1 MRSSLYWPKAAGFGH
16 PVIPEAIYQ
25 YLAESNWAATSGYQG
40 GGHVLGDGA
49 AAERRR
55 VVVSRRHP
63 AAGGGRGR
71 HSTRASVPLAKAA
84 LAALGAGLIIVTAWL
99 VHVALDRPG
108 APPPGHG
115 TAAATGPASPA
126 SQPKA
131 ASPAAVP
138 VPPSH
143 RDPLAAAATSYL
155 ATRTGT
161 VLAAVYDIATGQM
174 WSLGQGQPQAEASI
188 VKVNILEA
196 LLAELHHHHT
206 GLSEGDR
213 SLARQMIEDS
223 DNSAAT
229 SLWTAVGGADG
240 IRSFNAAVGLA
251 HTSPSLCV
259 DCPGFPWPGWGLSTT
274 TPADQ
279 IALLR
284 ELVKPN
290 ALLTSADRSYAL
302 RLMENVTDLQRWGV
316 SGGVPP
322 QATVALKNGWLPLD
336 DSDNDWQIN
345 SVGWVS
351 GSGRNY
357 LMAVLTTGNPTE
369 QYGIDTIS
377 QLAALVW
384 KRMS

>member
-1 MRSSLYWPKAAGFGH
+1 M
-16 PVIPEAIYQ
+16 
-25 YLAESNWAATSGYQG
+25 
-40 GGHVLGDGA
+40 
-49 AAERRR
+49 
-55 VVVSRRHP
+55 SRRDR
-63 AAGGGRGR
+63 AIDGGRGR
-71 HSTRASVPLAKAA
+71 HSTRASVPLTKAA
-84 LAALGAGLIIVTAWL
+84 LAALGVCLVIVTALL
-99 VHVALDRPG
+99 VRLALNKPAAPG
-108 APPPGHG
+108 PGHG
-115 TAAATGPASPA
+115 AAPATGPASPA

-131 ASPAAVP
+131 ASPAAAP
-138 VPPSH
+138 VPPRH
-143 RDPLAAAATSYL
+143 RDPLSAAATSYL
-155 ATRTGT
+155 AIRTGT

-174 WSLGQGQPQAEASI
+174 WSLGQGQPQAEASV

-196 LLAELHHHHT
+196 LLAAQRHNHT
-206 GLSEGDR
+206 GLSAGDR
-213 SLARQMIEDS
+213 TLARQMIEDS

-240 IRSFNAAVGLA
+240 IRSFDAAVGLA

-284 ELVKPN
+284 ELVEPN
-290 ALLTSADRSYAL
+290 SLLTSADRSYAL
-302 RLMENVTDLQRWGV
+302 RLMENVTAPQRWGV

-336 DSDNDWQIN
+336 NSDTDWQIN

-351 GSGRNY
+351 GSGRDY
-357 LMAVLTTGNPTE
+357 LMAVLTTDDPTE
-369 QYGIDTIS
+369 QYGINTVS